1 MSRPAPVALCSPP
14 ARASARRTSG
24 CSALPAATI
33 NDIEKHEHDV
43 RRIVL
48 PPPCPLAI
56 APTGFAHAELLIQRG
71 NADACEFLDGGGADR
86 PPIRMHV
93 YRHNTPAFRKFGSRI
108 AA

>member
-1 MSRPAPVALCSPP
+1 
-14 ARASARRTSG
+14 
-24 CSALPAATI
+24 
-33 NDIEKHEHDV
+33 V

-86 PPIRMHV
+86 PPIRMRMH
-93 YRHNTPAFRKFGSRI
+93 RHHAPAARKL
-108 AA
+108 AAHLPG